1 MLMIMKMTDAG
12 RRALRLGQ
20 LSHRPDQE
28 LVLEVLDVTGEIED
42 DNLHKL
48 ICELEERFGDSEAA
62 LDAIR
67 HGEVQFNRMH

>member
-42 DNLHKL
+42 DKL